1 MPLLISQ
8 DQFLDTFIHIYR
20 DMNGPPPY
28 LFLLAVSLSADH
40 SIGRI

>member
-1 MPLLISQ
+1 MSQ
-8 DQFLDTFIHIYR
+8 DQFLDTFLHIYR
-20 DMNGPPPY
+20 DINGPH